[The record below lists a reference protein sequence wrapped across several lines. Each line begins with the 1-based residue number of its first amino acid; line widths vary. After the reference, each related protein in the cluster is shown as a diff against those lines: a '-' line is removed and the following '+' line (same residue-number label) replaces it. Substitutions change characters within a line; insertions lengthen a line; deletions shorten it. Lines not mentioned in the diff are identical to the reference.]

1 MKRYQSI
8 TSSNTTTPT
17 AWLPVD
23 NNIAVF
29 NIGLRTGVTGT
40 INYDIEGTMDD
51 IYDSTV
57 TPLAFQIP
65 VAALVGATASQI
77 AALTVP
83 VRAIRIQQNSG
94 TGSVV
99 LKALQQGLI

>member
-29 NIGLRTGVTGT
+29 NVALRTEVTGT
-40 INYDIEGTMDD
+40 INYDIEATMDD
-51 IYDSTV
+51 IFDSSV
-57 TPLAFQIP
+57 TPSAFDIP

-77 AALTVP
+77 ASLTVP

-94 TGSVV
+94 TGSVI
-99 LKALQQGLI
+99 LKALQQGII